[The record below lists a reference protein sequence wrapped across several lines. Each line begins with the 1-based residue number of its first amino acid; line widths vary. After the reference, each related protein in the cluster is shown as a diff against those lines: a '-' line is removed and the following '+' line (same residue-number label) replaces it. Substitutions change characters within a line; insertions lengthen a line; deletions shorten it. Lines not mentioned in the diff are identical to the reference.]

1 MRKQREPR
9 NLKQLLARVC
19 AAPPEG
25 SRVTLDSIV
34 RVIGRRS
41 FGPLLLLAGL
51 VMVLPIIGDIP
62 GVPTAMGVFVLLT
75 AGQLLFKREY
85 VWLPQWLLNRSVER
99 TKLSKAVGWLVP
111 PARFIDGFLRRRMTV
126 LSNHA
131 AQYVVAAVCVVIAVT
146 TPAMEIVPLSA
157 NIAGAAIAVF
167 GLSLMAHD
175 GALALCAL
183 LVTASMFVF
192 VVYKLL

>member
-1 MRKQREPR
+1 
-9 NLKQLLARVC
+9 
-19 AAPPEG
+19 
-25 SRVTLDSIV
+25 
-34 RVIGRRS
+34 
-41 FGPLLLLAGL
+41 
-51 VMVLPIIGDIP
+51 
-62 GVPTAMGVFVLLT
+62 
-75 AGQLLFKREY
+75 
-85 VWLPQWLLNRSVER
+85 
-99 TKLSKAVGWLVP
+99 
-111 PARFIDGFLRRRMTV
+111 MTV
-126 LSNHA
+126 LTNHA

>member
-1 MRKQREPR
+1 VTAALNPVLSVRAAMRKQRESR

-25 SRVTLDSIV
+25 SRVTLDSIL
-34 RVIGRRS
+34 RVVGRRS
-41 FGPLLLLAGL
+41 FGPLLLVAGL

-85 VWLPQWLLNRSVER
+85 IWLPQWLLNRSVER

-111 PARFIDGFLRRRMTV
+111 PARFIDGLLRRRMTV
-126 LSNHA
+126 LTNQA
-131 AQYVVAAVCVVIAVT
+131 AQYVAVT
-146 TPAMEIVPLSA
+146 GIIDPETEERLGLV
-157 NIAGAAIAVF
+157 VF
-167 GLSLMAHD
+167 KS
-175 GALALCAL
+175 
-183 LVTASMFVF
+183 S
-192 VVYKLL
+192 